1 MLTLEWFDKE
11 MPQEINSNEDYNK
24 LLRFLNN
31 WPIESEC
38 AEKAYDFITN
48 ISKDQ
53 RSALKERILQ
63 LACSFLKFQILK
75 ANFITAILKDN
86 AKALSNETKSALINY
101 GNYEF
106 NRSENIATALK
117 LLSKMFI

>member
-24 LLRFLNN
+24 LLKFLKN
-31 WPIESEC
+31 WPVESEC

-63 LACSFLKFQILK
+63 LTGSFLKFQILK
-75 ANFITAILKDN
+75 ANFITDILNDN
-86 AKALSNETKSALINY
+86 AKTLSYETKSALINY
-101 GNYEF
+101 GNAEF
-106 NRSENIATALK
+106 NRSENIVAVLK

>member
-31 WPIESEC
+31 WPVESEC

-63 LACSFLKFQILK
+63 LTSSFLKFQIVK

-101 GNYEF
+101 GNAEF
-106 NRSENIATALK
+106 NRSENIVTVLK
-117 LLSKMFI
+117 LLSEMFI

>member
-11 MPQEINSNEDYNK
+11 MPQEINSNEDYTK
-24 LLRFLNN
+24 LLKFLNN
-31 WPIESEC
+31 WSVESEC
-38 AEKAYDFITN
+38 AEKTYDFITN

-63 LACSFLKFQILK
+63 LTNSFLKFQILK
-75 ANFITAILKDN
+75 ANFITDILNDN
-86 AKALSNETKSALINY
+86 AKTLSYKTKHALINY
-101 GNYEF
+101 GNAEF
-106 NRSENIATALK
+106 NRSENIVAVLK

>member
-31 WPIESEC
+31 WPVESEC

-53 RSALKERILQ
+53 RSALKERVLQ
-63 LACSFLKFQILK
+63 LTSSFLKFQILK

-101 GNYEF
+101 GNAEF
-106 NRSENIATALK
+106 NRSESIVTVLK
-117 LLSKMFI
+117 LLSEMFI

>member
-24 LLRFLNN
+24 LLRFLTN

-53 RSALKERILQ
+53 RSTLKERILQ
-63 LACSFLKFQILK
+63 LTGSFLKFQILK

-86 AKALSNETKSALINY
+86 AKTLSYETKSALIDY
-101 GNYEF
+101 GNAEF
-106 NRSENIATALK
+106 NRSENIVAALK